1 MKISRQF
8 VFEAKPILRIGI
20 KSILR
25 IDTDGRAALASQ
37 FSKT

>member
-1 MKISRQF
+1 MSLMP
-8 VFEAKPILRIGI
+8 KPILRIGI

-25 IDTDGRAALASQ
+25 IENGGHAALASQ